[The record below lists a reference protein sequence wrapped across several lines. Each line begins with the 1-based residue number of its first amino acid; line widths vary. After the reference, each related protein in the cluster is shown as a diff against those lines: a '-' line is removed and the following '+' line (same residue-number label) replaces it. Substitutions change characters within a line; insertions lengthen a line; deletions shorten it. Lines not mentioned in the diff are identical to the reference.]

1 MVKFTKTEK
10 KSFKLGK
17 HGTVCT
23 HALRKPVEEHT
34 SQPAIICSKLT
45 IEILW
50 QSVKYVQS

>member
-1 MVKFTKTEK
+1 MVKFTKTEN

-50 QSVKYVQS
+50 QSVKYV